1 MCRGCTASS
10 PYCSRYWRAGVRP
23 CYSVAR
29 DHAAAY
35 PSSCGVASGL
45 SRPRA
50 ASRIGAHHALRTA
63 STARLGAIAFSLYAA
78 VLLSFLGGV
87 RCGIEIMRAPD
98 NPNGLR
104 LVFSALPALAGWML
118 ATFVVFFTPV
128 LGAAA
133 IFAGI
138 FAVQAMWDY
147 RSARDAGAPAWY
159 PVLRQVLTG
168 GAMIICMIIPL
179 ATAMHRF

>member
-1 MCRGCTASS
+1 M
-10 PYCSRYWRAGVRP
+10 
-23 CYSVAR
+23 SVT
-29 DHAAAY
+29 
-35 PSSCGVASGL
+35 PPIL
-45 SRPRA
+45 PRA
-50 ASRIGAHHALRTA
+50 ALRLGFLGLAPLGVSALISLSEHP

-87 RCGIEIMRAPD
+87 RCGFEIMRAPQA
-98 NPNGLR
+98 PNGMR
-104 LVFSALPALAGWML
+104 LLFSALPALAGWTL
-118 ATFVVFFTPV
+118 AATVVYFTPV

-159 PVLRQVLTG
+159 PLLRQVLTG
-168 GAMIICMIIPL
+168 GSMIICMIIPL

>member
-1 MCRGCTASS
+1 MSA
-10 PYCSRYWRAGVRP
+10 PP
-23 CYSVAR
+23 
-29 DHAAAY
+29 
-35 PSSCGVASGL
+35 PNL
-45 SRPRA
+45 PRA
-50 ASRIGAHHALRTA
+50 ALRLGFLGLAPLGVTALISLSAHP

-87 RCGIEIMRAPD
+87 RCGFEIMRAPNAPD
-98 NPNGLR
+98 GRR
-104 LVFSALPALAGWML
+104 LLFSSLPALAGWTL
-118 ATFVVFFTPV
+118 AALVVYFTPV

-133 IFAGI
+133 IFAGL

-147 RSARDAGAPAWY
+147 RSAIDAGAPAWY

-179 ATAMHRF
+179 ATALHRF

>member
-1 MCRGCTASS
+1 VSTT
-10 PYCSRYWRAGVRP
+10 PP
-23 CYSVAR
+23 I
-29 DHAAAY
+29 
-35 PSSCGVASGL
+35 L
-45 SRPRA
+45 PRA
-50 ASRIGAHHALRTA
+50 ALRLGFLGLAPLAVSALISLSAHEN
-63 STARLGAIAFSLYAA
+63 TARLGAIAFSLYAA

-87 RCGIEIMRAPD
+87 RCGIEIMRAPQA
-98 NPNGLR
+98 PNGMR
-104 LVFSALPALAGWML
+104 LFYSALPALAGWTL
-118 ATFVVFFTPV
+118 AATVVYFTPV

-168 GAMIICMIIPL
+168 GAMIICMLIPL
-179 ATAMHRF
+179 ATALHRF